1 MDMDRRL
8 TASYPLL
15 TMLSTAACGWLMAV
29 QLRAA
34 ERDAD
39 GDPLFLEMKKAAAS
53 FYLEQIVPEATGLI
67 AAATAPAD
75 VRAVSDAAL
84 GC

>member
-1 MDMDRRL
+1 
-8 TASYPLL
+8 
-15 TMLSTAACGWLMAV
+15 MAV

-34 ERDAD
+34 EQDAD

-67 AAATAPAD
+67 AAATAPASE
-75 VRAVSDAAL
+75 RCSSQASR
-84 GC
+84 